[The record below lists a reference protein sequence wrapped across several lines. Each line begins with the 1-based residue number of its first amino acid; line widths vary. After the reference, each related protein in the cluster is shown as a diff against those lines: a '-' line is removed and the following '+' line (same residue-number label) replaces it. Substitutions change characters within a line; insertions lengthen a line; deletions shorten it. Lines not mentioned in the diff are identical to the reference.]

1 MRLTARS
8 EYGLLALVEIA
19 SGGDSP
25 RSARDL
31 SERWE
36 IPAKFLEQLL
46 AALKRAGVVRSI
58 RGAHGGYAL
67 ARPASQISVLAVVEA
82 LEGPIAPSMC
92 SRESAECAQSAHCAA
107 GAVWGRVSDA
117 VRDVLS
123 SATLEDLAGDQQRL
137 DAVAPMTKEQA

>member
-25 RSARDL
+25 RSVRDL

-36 IPAKFLEQLL
+36 LPAKFLEQLL
-46 AALKRAGVVRSI
+46 AALKRAGILHSI
-58 RGAHGGYAL
+58 RGAHGGYVL
-67 ARPASQISVLAVVEA
+67 ARPASQISALEIVEA

-92 SRESAECAQSAHCAA
+92 DRESPGCAQSAHCAA

-117 VRDVLS
+117 VRGVLA
-123 SATLEDLAGDQQRL
+123 SATLEDIAGNQQRL
-137 DAVAPMTKEQA
+137 DATAPKSEE